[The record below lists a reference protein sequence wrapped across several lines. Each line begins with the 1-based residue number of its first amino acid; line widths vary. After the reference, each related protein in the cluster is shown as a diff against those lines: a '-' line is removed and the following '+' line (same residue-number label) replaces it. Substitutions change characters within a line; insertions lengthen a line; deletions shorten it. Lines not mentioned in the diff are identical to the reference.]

1 MFSLS
6 NGPKPNNF
14 DLHPGDKYFKSITK
28 TWHNAPYPQISPL
41 RPELQLTDKVVF
53 ITGGGTGIGKATAL
67 AYAQAGAKCI
77 AIFGR
82 RVDKLAS
89 AAEEIR
95 KANPNGTTTVVYEGV
110 DLSQR
115 AAVDA
120 AFPSALKKAGE
131 SQIDI
136 FIHNAGVLQTLG
148 KVAGYGDEEYRRGLD
163 LNMAGGFNT
172 IQGMMPLLAAEAKVF
187 NISSCIAHVG
197 HMPLSWAYAATKVAN
212 GKMFEYLQA
221 ENPNLHVVNV
231 HPGIVNTDINSS
243 NELAGVGVDDG
254 KWTFAC
260 LYLKFRI
267 RAQ

>member
-41 RPELQLTDKVVF
+41 RPELQVTDKVVF

-82 RVDKLAS
+82 RVDKLSA

-120 AFPSALKKAGE
+120 AFPVLSRKQASLRSIFSSTMRVSCRRWGKSQVMVTRSTAGAW
-131 SQIDI
+131 I
-136 FIHNAGVLQTLG
+136 
-148 KVAGYGDEEYRRGLD
+148 
-163 LNMAGGFNT
+163 
-172 IQGMMPLLAAEAKVF
+172 
-187 NISSCIAHVG
+187 
-197 HMPLSWAYAATKVAN
+197 
-212 GKMFEYLQA
+212 
-221 ENPNLHVVNV
+221 
-231 HPGIVNTDINSS
+231 
-243 NELAGVGVDDG
+243 
-254 KWTFAC
+254 
-260 LYLKFRI
+260 
-267 RAQ
+267 

>member
-1 MFSLS
+1 MANSFELQ
-6 NGPKPNNF
+6 
-14 DLHPGDKYFKSITK
+14 PGDKYFKSITK
-28 TWHNAPYPQISPL
+28 TWHNTPYPQISPL
-41 RPELQLTDKVVF
+41 RPELQVTDKVVF

-82 RVDKLAS
+82 RLDRLSS

-95 KANPNGTTTVVYEGV
+95 KANTNGTTTVVYEGV

-131 SQIDI
+131 TEIDV

-148 KVAGYGDEEYRRGLD
+148 NLVGYANEDYRKGLD
-163 LNMAGGFNT
+163 LNMEGGFNT
-172 IQGMMPLLAAEAKVF
+172 IQGMIPLLAANAKVF
-187 NISSCIAHVG
+187 NISSCIAHVN
-197 HMPLSWAYAATKVAN
+197 HMPISWAYAATKIAN
-212 GKMFEYLQA
+212 SKMFEYLQA

-231 HPGIVNTDINSS
+231 HPGIIDTEINAT
-243 NELAGVGVDDG
+243 NDHAGVGVDSS
-254 KWTFAC
+254 KWISTCFNYNSRFC
-260 LYLKFRI
+260 I
-267 RAQ
+267 SS